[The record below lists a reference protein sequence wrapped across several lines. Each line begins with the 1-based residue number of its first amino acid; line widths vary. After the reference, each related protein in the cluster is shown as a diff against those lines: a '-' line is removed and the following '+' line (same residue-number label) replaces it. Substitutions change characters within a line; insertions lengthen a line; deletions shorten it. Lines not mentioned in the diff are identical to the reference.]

1 MGVMIKADGGN
12 APANRADKDAGRLV
26 AERYGDRR
34 RDAQTG
40 ENLYAPVFSSR
51 GVLRSARGF
60 LCADSPGDARLGSG
74 RKNRREAGG
83 FLRQR
88 EMSSI
93 ATGRVTTDKM
103 VPVE

>member
-1 MGVMIKADGGN
+1 MRRT
-12 APANRADKDAGRLV
+12 NRADKDAGRLV

-51 GVLRSARGF
+51 GVLRNARGF
-60 LCADSPGDARLGSG
+60 LC
-74 RKNRREAGG
+74 
-83 FLRQR
+83 QM

-93 ATGRVTTDKM
+93 ATGRVTMDKM
-103 VPVE
+103 VPVA